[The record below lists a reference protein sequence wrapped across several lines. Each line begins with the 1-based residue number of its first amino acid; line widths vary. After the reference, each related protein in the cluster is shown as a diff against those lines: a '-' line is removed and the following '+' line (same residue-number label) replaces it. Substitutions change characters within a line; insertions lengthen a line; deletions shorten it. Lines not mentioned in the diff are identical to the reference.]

1 MAIQLNLTD
10 KFMTTDMTSILT
22 SYQGASQTTSDNDA
36 CYKMTLWLAF
46 RKRIQYML
54 HEKEIQNLVEIAID

>member
-1 MAIQLNLTD
+1 
-10 KFMTTDMTSILT
+10 MTTDMTSILT
-22 SYQGASQTTSDNDA
+22 SYQGAWQTTSDNDA